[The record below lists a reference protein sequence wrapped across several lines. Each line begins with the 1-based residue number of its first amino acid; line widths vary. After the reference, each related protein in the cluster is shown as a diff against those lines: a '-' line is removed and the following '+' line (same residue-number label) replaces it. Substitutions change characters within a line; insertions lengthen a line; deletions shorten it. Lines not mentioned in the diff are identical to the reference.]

1 MVKLKKLP
9 LDSITVNSTFGLRD
23 ITLDGRKYWWHNGID
38 LKADLGTPVYAVAE
52 GIVKRAV
59 ENIGSYGNYLVVDH
73 GKFGTLYAHLS
84 SYVVQVGQ
92 TVSSGDILGYTGQTG
107 AVTAP
112 HLHFEIRV
120 CEYDNF
126 WDRCECDSSVFMRCV
141 DPKIYFDDY
150 EERNAELAVDLAATI
165 VKKSAGLEDK
175 TMDYIVNDYKFGE
188 ALIKKLAK
196 AIK

>member
-1 MVKLKKLP
+1 MIKLRKLP
-9 LDSITVNSTFGLRD
+9 LDSITVNSLFGPRD
-23 ITLDGRKYWWHNGID
+23 LTLDGRTYWWHNGID

-52 GIVKRAV
+52 GIIKRTV
-59 ENIGSYGNYLVVDH
+59 ESVNSYGMYLVVDH

-84 SYVVQVGQ
+84 SYVVQEGQ
-92 TVSSGDILGYTGQTG
+92 TVSAGDILGYTGQTG

-126 WDRCECDSSVFMRCV
+126 WERCACDSSVFMRCI
-141 DPKIYFDDY
+141 DPKICFDDY
-150 EERNAELAVDLAATI
+150 EERNAEIAVDLAADI

-175 TMDYIVNDYKFGE
+175 TIDYIVNDYKFGE
-188 ALIKKLAK
+188 ALITKLAK